1 METNKIFNYSP
12 EESIGQVCSV
22 DSINV
27 IIKAKNNEALKGL
40 QINQLLVVNAPRAA
54 LHLIGIITKITR
66 KASADPIAGEDS
78 DDLTFLNPINTDNFI
93 KIALIG
99 EIYDKKG
106 TKYNVFKRNI
116 SALPEIDSDCF
127 TISGATLTNLMQT
140 IASTSKSQNH
150 PLVLGCYSIDPDAIA
165 YIDGDKLF
173 QRHAIIVGST
183 GSGKSYCVAK
193 LVEQIAE
200 LNMSNAIVFD
210 IHGEYSTESFKRAG
224 IEQYRIAS
232 PADLLVQNKLKNK
245 ILMLPYWLL
254 SYEEM
259 QAMLLDRSDTNAPNQ
274 AMLLSKT
281 VLEAKQNTVKGT
293 PSLQS
298 ILTVDSPIPYD
309 LNQVLFNLKQLDTA
323 MIPGVKAG
331 SEKQGPY
338 FGKLTRFNQRLEAKL
353 ADKRLGFLFHLS
365 SPELKTDWM
374 LHFCNTLM
382 GAKQNNNGCGVK
394 IIDFSEVPSDI
405 LPLILGLITRIIF
418 SVQQW
423 SDINHRHPIALL
435 CDEAHLYIPERKDGD
450 IISTLS
456 LNNFERVA
464 KEGRKYG
471 VSLVVISQRP
481 AEVNHTVLSQCNN
494 FIALRLTNGEDQ
506 NIIKKL
512 LPDNLG
518 NIAENL
524 SILDVGEAI
533 VVGDASLLPS
543 RIIIEEPQIKPSS
556 QTVPFWQKWSDTT
569 TSQDIANAVHNMIR
583 QSKS

>member
-1 METNKIFNYSP
+1 METNKIFNYNP
-12 EESIGQVCSV
+12 CDSIGQVCSV

-27 IIKAKNNEALKGL
+27 IIKAKTNESLKGL
-40 QINQLLVVNAPRAA
+40 QINQLLVINAPRAA

-66 KASADPIAGEDS
+66 KASADPIISEES
-78 DDLTFLNPINTDNFI
+78 DDRTFLDPINTDNFI
-93 KIALIG
+93 KVALIG

-116 SALPEIDSDCF
+116 SALPEIDADCF
-127 TISGATLTNLMQT
+127 TISGSILTSLMQT
-140 IASTSKSQNH
+140 IASTSKSEVH
-150 PLVLGCYSIDPDAIA
+150 PLVLGNYSIDPDATA
-165 YIDGDKLF
+165 YIDGNKLF

-200 LNMSNAIVFD
+200 LKMANAIVFD
-210 IHGEYSTESFKRAG
+210 IHGEYSADSFKGKG
-224 IEQYRIAS
+224 IQQYRIAS
-232 PADLLVQNKLKNK
+232 PADLTITNKLENN

-259 QAMLLDRSDTNAPNQ
+259 QAMLLDRSDANAPNQ

-281 VLEAKQNTVKGT
+281 VMEAKQDSIKEDE
-293 PSLQS
+293 SLS
-298 ILTVDSPIPYD
+298 SVITVDSPVPYD
-309 LNQVLFNLKQLDTA
+309 LNAVLNKLKDLDTA
-323 MIPGVKAG
+323 MVPGSGKDG
-331 SEKQGPY
+331 KKQGPY
-338 FGKLTRFNQRLEAKL
+338 YGKLTRFNQRLETKL

-365 SPELKTDWM
+365 EDELRNNWM
-374 LHFCNTLM
+374 EHLCSTLM
-382 GAKQNNNGCGVK
+382 GARQNNNGYGVK

-405 LPLILGLITRIIF
+405 LPLILGLIARIIF

-423 SDINHRHPIALL
+423 SDIDRRHPIALL
-435 CDEAHLYIPERKDGD
+435 CDEAHLYIPEKKDGD
-450 IISTLS
+450 SVSILS
-456 LNNFERVA
+456 LNNFERIA

-524 SILDVGEAI
+524 SILDIGEAI

-543 RIIIEEPQIKPSS
+543 RILIDEPKIKPSS
-556 QTVPFWQKWSDTT
+556 QTIPFWQRWSDAEA
-569 TSQDIANAVHNMIR
+569 SQDIENAVHNMIR